1 MASLVEESPP
11 ASPIKQVGNK
21 YIKKL
26 TDKQRKYYEKY
37 EKIIRPHH
45 VDYELNENKL
55 TMNKFG
61 RPIKSGGDYDDQGIQ
76 HAIGVLEELHKNGV
90 YHGDI
95 VSGSKE
101 NPKWNRGNILVNVDE
116 NRKPEF
122 KLIDFGPTIGENRE
136 DDELL
141 EKEKEMLKA
150 KLSAPPSIKKK
161 KRVVS
166 PDFNFGSRIDF
177 SGFSDTDDDEDMNYN
192 NGTPEI
198 IIKRKSPFISHSISP
213 SQNESWSPPKRL
225 KSVARSL
232 WGGKRKTKKKRGR
245 KKRKTKKRKRK
256 KRKKK
261 RKTKKKRGRKKRGSG
276 GVCSRPVRVTPLIVH
291 LNDEPVVVVDSPTN
305 LDIPIS
311 NEVILADIYDDGERD
326 AGMIRMRNDLDNRG
340 TVMGNY
346 MRRHYHGFGERRNN
360 NVRRR

>member
-26 TDKQRKYYEKY
+26 TDEQRKYYEKY
-37 EKIIRPHH
+37 EKFIRPHH

-55 TMNKFG
+55 KMNKFG

-76 HAIGVLEELHKNGV
+76 HAIGVLEELHKKGV

-122 KLIDFGPTIGENRE
+122 KLIDFGPTIGEKRE

-161 KRVVS
+161 KRVV
-166 PDFNFGSRIDF
+166 PRKFNIGSSIDF
-177 SGFSDTDDDEDMNYN
+177 SRFSDTDDEDMNYN
-192 NGTPEI
+192 IGTPE
-198 IIKRKSPFISHSISP
+198 IIKRKSPSISPSISP
-213 SQNESWSPPKRL
+213 SQNESGSPPKRL
-225 KSVARSL
+225 KPVVVRKL
-232 WGGKRKTKKKRGR
+232 WGGKRKTKKKRRR

-256 KRKKK
+256 KKKKK
-261 RKTKKKRGRKKRGSG
+261 RKTKKKRGRKKRG
-276 GVCSRPVRVTPLIVH
+276 
-291 LNDEPVVVVDSPTN
+291 
-305 LDIPIS
+305 
-311 NEVILADIYDDGERD
+311 
-326 AGMIRMRNDLDNRG
+326 
-340 TVMGNY
+340 
-346 MRRHYHGFGERRNN
+346 NN
-360 NVRRR
+360 N